1 MHSVKTRSEGSPAQT
16 RPRWK
21 RLASRAREAVY
32 RIATPVD
39 RIARWRSDALLPP
52 AHLRIYY
59 YRTWSPTAFARA
71 SDVARTELTS
81 RGLQPEH
88 RVLDI
93 GSGIGSLPLGLI
105 GYLRGGYDGI
115 EIHPEAVAWC
125 QRAITRRHPAFR
137 FHRADLASRAYNPH
151 GRVLASEYRFPF
163 PDGSFDFIVLASVF
177 THMMPDAV
185 EHYLR
190 EISRLLTPGGVCV
203 ESYFLLD
210 DETRT
215 GVDAGHSFMS
225 FGVEHPSG
233 LCRLHDAAIPE
244 AAVALEETFVR
255 RVHEQAGLRIRD
267 VRRGRWWSGE
277 AHDQDVLTAVP
288 NR

>member
-1 MHSVKTRSEGSPAQT
+1 MAKSHSQS
-16 RPRWK
+16 RPMWK
-21 RLASRAREAVY
+21 RLASRARAALY

-39 RIARWRSDALLPP
+39 RIARWRSDTLLPP

-59 YRTWSPTAFARA
+59 YSTWNPKVFARA
-71 SDVARTELTS
+71 CQIARIELTS

-93 GSGIGSLPLGLI
+93 GSGIGNLSLGLI

-125 QRAITRRHPAFR
+125 QQAITRRHPTFR

-151 GRVLASEYRFPF
+151 GRVSPSAYTFPF
-163 PDGSFDFIVLASVF
+163 PNHTFDFIVLASVF
-177 THMMPDAV
+177 THMLPDAV
-185 EHYLR
+185 EQYLG
-190 EISRLLTPGGVCV
+190 EISRLLAPGGVCV
-203 ESYFLLD
+203 ASYFLLN
-210 DETRT
+210 DETRA
-215 GVDAGHSFMS
+215 GVDAGRSFMS

-233 LCRLHDAAIPE
+233 LCRLNDATMPE
-244 AAVALEETFVR
+244 AAVALEEAFVR
-255 RVHEQAGLRIRD
+255 RVHEQAGLRIAD

-277 AHDQDVLTAVP
+277 AHDQDVLTVVLD
-288 NR
+288 R